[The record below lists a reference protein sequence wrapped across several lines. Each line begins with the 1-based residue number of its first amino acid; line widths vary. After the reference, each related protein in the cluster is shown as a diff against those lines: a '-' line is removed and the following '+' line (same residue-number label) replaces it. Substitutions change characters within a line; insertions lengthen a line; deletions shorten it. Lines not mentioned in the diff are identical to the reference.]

1 MGEDIL
7 HYFSQFGPVTDVKMM
22 HNADGTSKGYCFVT
36 FESAESAQA
45 VYANYDHNMI
55 DGKWVDCK
63 PSDGGGTKPKPG
75 DWWCPMCGDLV
86 FASRSVC
93 NMCGYN
99 GGGGTQASVVRIGGG
114 GSGSR
119 VASKAGDWNCPACG
133 DLVFASKSACSM
145 CGTDKPD
152 DGAGGYGRSMPMRP
166 MIHSSPY

>member
-1 MGEDIL
+1 MQLPNSCLQEAPLPFQDIL

-22 HNADGTSKGYCFVT
+22 HNADGTSKGDCFVT

-93 NMCGYN
+93 NMCGYS
-99 GGGGTQASVVRIGGG
+99 GGGGTQVCAGLRFVLIVVLMSV
-114 GSGSR
+114 SSLLSR
-119 VASKAGDWNCPACG
+119 SY
-133 DLVFASKSACSM
+133 S
-145 CGTDKPD
+145 
-152 DGAGGYGRSMPMRP
+152 
-166 MIHSSPY
+166 